1 MERLVN
7 LCEWGNSYM
16 EKFGPEKNPWL
27 DILYAVAYPGGGNGV
42 GDFLIPM
49 ASADDGLRTL

>member
-1 MERLVN
+1 
-7 LCEWGNSYM
+7 M

-27 DILYAVAYPGGGNGV
+27 DILYAVAYAGGGSGV

-49 ASADDGLRTL
+49 ASADDGLRAL